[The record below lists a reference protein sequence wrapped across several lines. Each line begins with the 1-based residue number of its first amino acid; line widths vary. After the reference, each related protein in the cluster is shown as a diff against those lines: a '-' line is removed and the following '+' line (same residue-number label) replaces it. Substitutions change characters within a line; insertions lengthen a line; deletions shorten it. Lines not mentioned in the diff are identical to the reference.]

1 MSGRPVRAGGQRGS
15 VSVVVVLAATL
26 LAASLGVTISATSTR
41 LRAAARTAA
50 VADRVAGAG
59 VLGGRAGAD
68 SVAGANGA
76 DVVGFRV
83 DSDRVVTVEVRAA
96 GRTDRAS
103 AGPAPVAGPSWDTT
117 AGTRTRST
125 GSLGSPG

>member
-1 MSGRPVRAGGQRGS
+1 M
-15 VSVVVVLAATL
+15 SVVVVLAATL

-50 VADRVAGAG
+50 VADLVAGAG

-83 DSDRVVTVEVRAA
+83 DPDRVVTVEVRAA